1 MRYMKDLKHGAAL
14 GAGFAILAYLIAD
27 INGFT
32 QSSFLYML
40 YLYVLLGAVSKLNT
54 NKLTEYIESFERL
67 LIVADEEE
75 NKLKKIA
82 TGETYKIDGTIKKIG
97 D

>member
-1 MRYMKDLKHGAAL
+1 
-14 GAGFAILAYLIAD
+14 
-27 INGFT
+27 
-32 QSSFLYML
+32 
-40 YLYVLLGAVSKLNT
+40 VSKLNT